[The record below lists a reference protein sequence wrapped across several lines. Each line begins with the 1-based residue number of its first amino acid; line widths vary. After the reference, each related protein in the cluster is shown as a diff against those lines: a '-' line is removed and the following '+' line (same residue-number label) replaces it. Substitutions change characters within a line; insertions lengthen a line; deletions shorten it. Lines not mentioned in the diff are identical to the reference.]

1 MTDPEYS
8 TLYNRLIGTETFLG
22 SARARS
28 WIRAD
33 IREKLLQEVR
43 AIRDELYRI
52 KLRED
57 RAQEAARECG
67 HGMAVY
73 KCPLCSRE

>member
-8 TLYNRLIGTETFLG
+8 ALYNRLIGAETFLG

-33 IREKLLQEVR
+33 VRGKLLQEVR
-43 AIRDELYRI
+43 AAREELYRI